1 MVVNVIVGASGSAA
15 DTPKWV
21 YDFLRVY
28 QPDNPFKDEPV
39 MTRHVIARHAAK
51 KKKAVAAG
59 PAPIILGDDG
69 AGAGPAR
76 AGKNK
81 DKGKGKAADKGK
93 AAVAKVAPAP
103 VKTRKAVRDA
113 AKAGKK
119 RAAPAPVAAAAQPA
133 RKKAKGK
140 KSKKD
145 KRDDPEP
152 PARADAIPRA
162 GPVFDTTLYATPLD
176 WPKVYHG
183 KDDECFLDVFERL
196 REVRRRVQH
205 DYEFMRDFA
214 ISQGWWEEADDT
226 EESESESSEADSEES
241 VDVFQR

>member
-1 MVVNVIVGASGSAA
+1 
-15 DTPKWV
+15 
-21 YDFLRVY
+21 
-28 QPDNPFKDEPV
+28 
-39 MTRHVIARHAAK
+39 MTRHVIARYAAK

-59 PAPIILGDDG
+59 PALIILGDDG

-81 DKGKGKAADKGK
+81 DKGKGKATDKGK

-103 VKTRKAVRDA
+103 VKT
-113 AKAGKK
+113 
-119 RAAPAPVAAAAQPA
+119 P

-176 WPKVYHG
+176 WPKVYYG

-205 DYEFMRDFA
+205 DYEFIRDFA